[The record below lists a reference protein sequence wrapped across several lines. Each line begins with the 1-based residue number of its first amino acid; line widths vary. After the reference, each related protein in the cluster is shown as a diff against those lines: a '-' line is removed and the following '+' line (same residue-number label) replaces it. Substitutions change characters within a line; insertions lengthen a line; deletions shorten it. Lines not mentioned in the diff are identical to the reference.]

1 MIDSYIILN
10 RKSKFII
17 KLFLFNVLILLLL
30 VMIGMNTFYY
40 QKFFQFH
47 SKIFYYNSLY
57 YFEVLIPEKEVLAIT
72 RKNKL
77 MIEKKQYNYQIV
89 RIDPNIIYKDS
100 INYQKVYLEV
110 LHLDSK
116 YQKNGYEVDIK
127 ILKDKQKIID
137 YLKE

>member
-10 RKSKFII
+10 RKSRFII

-30 VMIGMNTFYY
+30 VIIGMNTFYY
-40 QKFFQFH
+40 QEFFQFH

-57 YFEVLIPEKEVLAIT
+57 YFEVLIPEKEVFVVT

-77 MIEKKQYNYQIV
+77 MIEKKQYNYRVV
-89 RIDPNIIYKDS
+89 RIDSNIIYKDS

-110 LHLDSK
+110 LHLDSW